1 MPSTFSGKNALIAD
15 DDESIVWVLNE
26 LLTGK
31 GFEVTKTPDGAA
43 ACELIK
49 SNIFTI
55 ALLDIN
61 MPGKDGL
68 DILKEAGKAGCGA
81 AVIIMTAESTLQN
94 AIEAIKLGAFDYVT
108 KPFDLTEI
116 EVCVDRAV
124 ENARLRAQV
133 TELSGRIKEKLK
145 EESVFIGKSKAV
157 QTVFRTI
164 GKVAERDVEV
174 LILGESGT
182 GKEVLA
188 KTIHANSLRS
198 KGPFVAVNSAAV
210 PRELMESELFG
221 FERGAFTGAT
231 EGKPGKFELA
241 DGGTLFL
248 DEVGDMTT
256 ELQSKL
262 LRVIQER
269 EFYRLGGK
277 NRIKV
282 DVRIISATNQDID
295 RLVADQRFREDLL
308 YRLNGITVTLPPLR
322 DRKGDIPL
330 LTDYLLYKFQ
340 IELGGERRK
349 LSNKALEAMEHYRW
363 PGNVRELENCL
374 RRAILLSPGIVLTTE
389 DLNLPANKNKTES
402 IEEVISAR
410 LTPFIEKTGVKGK
423 QELYDLIIP
432 FMERPLIRLVLEKTR
447 GNQVQAADAL
457 GINRNTLRKKIKKL
471 KIKIG
476 EIKG

>member
-1 MPSTFSGKNALIAD
+1 MPSTMPIKKALIAD
-15 DDESIVWVLNE
+15 DDESIVWVLDE
-26 LLTGK
+26 LLAEK
-31 GFEVTKTPDGAA
+31 GFEILKTSDGAA
-43 ACELIK
+43 ASELIK
-49 SNIFTI
+49 TPGLTI

-68 DILKEAGKAGCGA
+68 EILKEAGKAGCAA
-81 AVIIMTAESTLQN
+81 AVIIMTAESTMKN
-94 AIEAIKLGAFDYVT
+94 AIEALKLGAFDYVA
-108 KPFDLTEI
+108 KPFDLAEI
-116 EVCVDRAV
+116 EVMVERAV

-133 TELSGRIKEKLK
+133 TELTERIKEKLK

-157 QTVFRTI
+157 QTVFKTI
-164 GKVAERDVEV
+164 GKVAERDVTV

-182 GKEVLA
+182 GKEILA
-188 KTIHANSLRS
+188 KTIHANSPRS
-198 KGPFVAVNSAAV
+198 KGPFIAVNSAAV

-221 FERGAFTGAT
+221 FERGAFTGAV

-248 DEVGDMTT
+248 DEVGDMTA

-262 LRVIQER
+262 LRVVQER

-277 NRIKV
+277 SPITV

-295 RLVADQRFREDLL
+295 KLIADKRFREDLL

-322 DRKGDIPL
+322 ERKGDIPL
-330 LTDYLLYKFQ
+330 LADYLLYKFH
-340 IELGGERRK
+340 IELGGERRR
-349 LSNKALEAMEHYRW
+349 LSDKALEAMENYRW

-374 RRAILLSPGIVLTTE
+374 RRAILLSPGIVLTRE
-389 DLNLPANKNKTES
+389 DLNLPAGKHKTES

-432 FMERPLIRLVLEKTR
+432 FMERPLIRLILEKTR